1 MAKVNKIPANCT
13 DLRIGEENQI
23 GKGFGSGKP
32 IYQLEPNS
40 YPDSFGGSLN
50 TTSRRPITA
59 SRQRKKG
66 TPIGIEAE
74 GGYNSD
80 LTQDNMQDLMQG
92 FVFADTR
99 QKPTATG
106 AVEVDLTGSNPV
118 YESASTSFD
127 NSVFDEG
134 DLILV
139 SGFSS
144 SNNNGVKRVLDATG
158 GTVGTDATLE
168 VSTTDPTSG
177 ATRNLVTASST
188 TGVRIQK
195 VGFQNAVGV
204 PNSHGFK
211 IVANT
216 GELPQLVS
224 ESLADLT
231 KWGLVPG
238 EWIYIGGDT
247 ADSKFDADSNNGWAR
262 IKTIDSANDTLTFD
276 KTQGTMVSDNGGGKT
291 IQIYFGRVLKN
302 ENGKENIKRRSYQVE
317 RHLGWSDDELVADG
331 TTHVD
336 ASGSAVTAG
345 TSLTTVDNQQ
355 CEYLLGSVMNELTMN
370 FSEQSLVTFDVA
382 FFSIDNEQRVQG
394 PLNGKSGKEKSG
406 LKVSVSGGNRKP
418 AGGDEAFNTTNHFS
432 RLRLAIDDGETSNP
446 EPLFG
451 FATEFTLTINNNL
464 SRNNAIGYFGSF
476 DLTEGQFDVGGSI
489 TAYFNDIRA
498 VNAIRNG
505 ADVTLDFA
513 MVNDNKGVLV
523 DMPLIALSSSGLNV
537 TQDDS
542 VKLQVDNEAAEHR
555 DFKHTVLFN
564 FFDYL
569 PDAAE
574 ADLTV

>member
-1 MAKVNKIPANCT
+1 MARVNRIPANCT
-13 DLRIGEENQI
+13 DLWIGEEDQI
-23 GKGFGSGKP
+23 GKGFGSNKK

-40 YPDSFGGSLN
+40 YPDSFGGSLT

-74 GGYNSD
+74 GGFNTD

-99 QKPTATG
+99 PKPMAEG
-106 AVEVDLTGSNPV
+106 SVEVNTSGSNPI
-118 YESASTSFD
+118 YESASTTFD
-127 NSVFDEG
+127 NSLFDEG

-139 SGFSS
+139 SGFA
-144 SNNNGVKRVLDATG
+144 NAANNGVKRVLDATG
-158 GTVGTDATLE
+158 GTVGTDATIE
-168 VSTTDPTSG
+168 VSNVDPTNG
-177 ATRNLVTASST
+177 ATKNLVTASVTS
-188 TGVRIQK
+188 GVKIQK
-195 VGFQNAVGV
+195 IGFQDAVGV
-204 PNSHGFK
+204 PGNHGFA
-211 IVANT
+211 IEVTA
-216 GELPQLVS
+216 GEQPRLVS
-224 ESLADLT
+224 QNLADLT
-231 KWGLVPG
+231 KWGVIAG

-247 ADSKFDADSNNGWAR
+247 AITRFDSAANNGWAR
-262 IKTIDSANDTLTFD
+262 IKEVDASNDTLVLD
-276 KTQGTMVSDNGGGKT
+276 KTQGTMVADNGGGKT

-302 ENGKENIKRRSYQVE
+302 EEGKDQIKRRSYQVE
-317 RHLGWSDDELVADG
+317 RHLGWSDDSLVAD
-331 TTHVD
+331 TTSFD
-336 ASGSAVTAG
+336 AAGALVTAG
-345 TSLTTVDNQQ
+345 DSLTGVDNQQ
-355 CEYLLGSVMNELTMN
+355 CEYLLGSVMNELTVN
-370 FSEQSLVTFDVA
+370 FSEQSLVTLDVA
-382 FFSIDNEQRVQG
+382 FFSLDNEQRVQG
-394 PLNGKSGKEKSG
+394 PVGGKQDGDNSG
-406 LKVSVSGGNRKP
+406 LKIGVKTVNRVKA
-418 AGGDEAFNTTNHFS
+418 AGEEAFNTTNHFS
-432 RLRLAIDDGETSNP
+432 RLRLAIDDGTTSNP
-446 EPLFG
+446 DPLFG

-476 DLTEGQFDVGGSI
+476 DLTEGQFDVGGSV

-498 VNAIRNG
+498 INAIRDG

-513 MVNDNKGVLV
+513 LVNDNKGFLV

-555 DFKHTVLFN
+555 DLKHTILFN